1 MMTSPPTPVYSKSN
15 PAGGAS
21 LSPKQKRVLLIVC
34 ALVVAAIAAGS
45 IWGAVQSDQY
55 TTAGKGCVTVTLAG
69 STGGELIHK
78 CGNAAKTLC
87 HSAYVNSDQTSLA
100 IRPAC
105 EKAGLTPAKVSTS
118 AG

>member
-1 MMTSPPTPVYSKSN
+1 MMTSRPTPVYTKSN
-15 PAGGAS
+15 PAGGTS
-21 LSPKQKRVLLIVC
+21 LSPKQKRLLIIIC
-34 ALVVAAIAAGS
+34 ALIVAAVAAGS

-55 TTAGKGCVTVTLAG
+55 TTAAKGCVTVTLAG

-87 HSAYVNSDQTSLA
+87 HGAYVNGDQTSLA

-105 EKAGLTPAKVSTS
+105 EKAGLTPEKVGVS

>member
-1 MMTSPPTPVYSKSN
+1 MMSSPPTPAYTKSN

-21 LSPKQKRVLLIVC
+21 LSPRRKRLLIIIC

-45 IWGAVQSDQY
+45 IWGAVQPDQY
-55 TTAGKGCVTVTLAG
+55 ATAAKGCVTLTLAG

-78 CGNAAKTLC
+78 CGNDAKTFC
-87 HSAYVNSDQTSLA
+87 RDAYANGDLTSLA

-105 EKAGLTPAKVSTS
+105 EKAGLTPAKVS
-118 AG
+118 AA

>member
-1 MMTSPPTPVYSKSN
+1 MMTGPPTPVYSKSN

-21 LSPKQKRVLLIVC
+21 LSPKRKRLLLIIC
-34 ALVVAAIAAGS
+34 ALIVAAVAAGS

-55 TTAGKGCVTVTLAG
+55 TTAAKGCVSVTLAG

-87 HSAYVNSDQTSLA
+87 HGAYVNSDQTSLA

-105 EKAGLTPAKVSTS
+105 EKAGLTPAKVSAS
-118 AG
+118 